1 MDSFTHLWVNLW
13 RLVRVKTLRLLALVR
28 VLHLIGHHSGPGIG
42 FRCPA
47 LLWQPLML
55 VRRTPAC
62 NGLLLLH
69 LVVAAVKLLLVVVV
83 GVFLQDKGLVGP
95 PGPVVDGPGHP
106 FSWPPS

>member
-1 MDSFTHLWVNLW
+1 M
-13 RLVRVKTLRLLALVR
+13 KPLRLLALVR

-47 LLWQPLML
+47 LLWQPLVL
-55 VRRTPAC
+55 VRGTPAC
-62 NGLLLLH
+62 NGLLLLLHWLH
-69 LVVAAVKLLLVVVV
+69 LVVKLLVVVVVV

>member
-1 MDSFTHLWVNLW
+1 M
-13 RLVRVKTLRLLALVR
+13 KTLRLLALVR
-28 VLHLIGHHSGPGIG
+28 MRLLASLHLSGHHSGPRIG

-47 LLWQPLML
+47 LLWQPLVL
-55 VRRTPAC
+55 VRGTPAC
-62 NGLLLLH
+62 NWLLLLH
-69 LVVAAVKLLLVVVV
+69 WLHLVVKLLVVVV

>member
-1 MDSFTHLWVNLW
+1 M
-13 RLVRVKTLRLLALVR
+13 RLLALVR

-47 LLWQPLML
+47 LLWQPLVL
-55 VRRTPAC
+55 VVRGTPAC
-62 NGLLLLH
+62 NGLLLLLHWLH
-69 LVVAAVKLLLVVVV
+69 LVVKLLLVVVV

-106 FSWPPS
+106 FSWTPS